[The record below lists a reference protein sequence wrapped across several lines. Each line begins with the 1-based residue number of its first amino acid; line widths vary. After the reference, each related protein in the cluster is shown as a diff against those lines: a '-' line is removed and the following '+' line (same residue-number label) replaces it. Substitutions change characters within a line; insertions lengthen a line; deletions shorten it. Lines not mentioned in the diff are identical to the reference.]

1 MADAQTAPDR
11 FERDYG
17 CTVTEWQRW
26 MPSATAGHVL
36 EQITASALRVAVAEG
51 SLDLSWQVLPER
63 VIALIRLPRLRVQFH
78 FDGVAA
84 QPRAAFMRRFD
95 LVLQRGGG

>member
-1 MADAQTAPDR
+1 MRVDDR
-11 FERDYG
+11 
-17 CTVTEWQRW
+17 Q
-26 MPSATAGHVL
+26 PPL
-36 EQITASALRVAVAEG
+36 AEG
-51 SLDLSWQVLPER
+51 RLQLSWQVLPDR

-84 QPRAAFMRRFD
+84 QARVAFMRRFD